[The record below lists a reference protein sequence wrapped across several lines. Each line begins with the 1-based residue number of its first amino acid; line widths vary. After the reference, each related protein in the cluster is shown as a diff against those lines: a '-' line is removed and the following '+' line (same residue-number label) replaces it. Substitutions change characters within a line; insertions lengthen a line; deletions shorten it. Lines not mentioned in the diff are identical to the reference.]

1 MITKLINYYNLENL
15 YITKIRN
22 KNYVKSNDRIY
33 ILYEIDKNKNK
44 QEIIEAYKIT
54 KNYPEFEKII
64 FNRKNM
70 MFTNIDNKEYI
81 LIEKKYYKKQIVK
94 RIIVNDEI
102 KYLDRSNWIRLW
114 EKKIDYIEKTYYHIK
129 GENIIIDESIYYF
142 IGMAEVAISYIKNNS
157 SKYNRKNEKIIC
169 SKTYDE
175 MEIYNP
181 LNIIV
186 DYPEREISEYL
197 KKIFWKN
204 EYTEELAVKYLE
216 KNIINCNLS
225 SIYAR
230 MLFPNFYFDAYLKCI
245 TNNNETEEIVKIIN
259 RLNEYENYTKLI
271 FNTLKHASQKLDE
284 VKWL

>member
-114 EKKIDYIEKTYYHIK
+114 EKKIDYIEKTY
-129 GENIIIDESIYYF
+129 
-142 IGMAEVAISYIKNNS
+142 
-157 SKYNRKNEKIIC
+157 
-169 SKTYDE
+169 
-175 MEIYNP
+175 
-181 LNIIV
+181 
-186 DYPEREISEYL
+186 
-197 KKIFWKN
+197 
-204 EYTEELAVKYLE
+204 
-216 KNIINCNLS
+216 
-225 SIYAR
+225 
-230 MLFPNFYFDAYLKCI
+230 
-245 TNNNETEEIVKIIN
+245 
-259 RLNEYENYTKLI
+259 
-271 FNTLKHASQKLDE
+271 
-284 VKWL
+284 